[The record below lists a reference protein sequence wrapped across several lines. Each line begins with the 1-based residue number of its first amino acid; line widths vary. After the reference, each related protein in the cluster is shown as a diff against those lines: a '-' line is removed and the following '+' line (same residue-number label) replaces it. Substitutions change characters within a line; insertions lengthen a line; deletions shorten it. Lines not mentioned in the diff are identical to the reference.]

1 MIIEDNEKFKNSNKC
16 WICDNDYVDND
27 VKERNHFHITG
38 KYRDSVHR
46 D

>member
-27 VKERNHFHITG
+27 VTVRDHFHNII
-38 KYRDSVHR
+38 
-46 D
+46 